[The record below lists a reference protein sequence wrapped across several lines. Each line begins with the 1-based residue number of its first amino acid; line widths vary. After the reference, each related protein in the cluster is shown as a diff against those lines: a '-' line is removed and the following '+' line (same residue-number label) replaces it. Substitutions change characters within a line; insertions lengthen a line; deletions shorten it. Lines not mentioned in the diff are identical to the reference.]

1 MPFCYAFWSRTETHE
16 RTETHTTP
24 ADFENGK
31 KVTDKPPLHTK
42 TGHVLP
48 ADFENGR
55 FENEALT
62 DTFWQWHRVNTPGG
76 GYLT

>member
-1 MPFCYAFWSRTETHE
+1 MKLNKNSNLDCVQTM
-16 RTETHTTP
+16 P

-55 FENEALT
+55 FENETLT
-62 DTFWQWHRVNTPGG
+62 DTFWQWHRVNTRK
-76 GYLT
+76 